1 MNVRAMQIVLKNLTI
16 SATTGGTLTGDQLV
30 SSVPQQV
37 SAIQISLMR
46 KKNIKLFAKELLE
59 MNAKQIWIAIK

>member
-30 SSVPQQV
+30 SSVH
-37 SAIQISLMR
+37 QITIVI
-46 KKNIKLFAKELLE
+46 KKRLTKTKTIKLFAKELQVIHV
-59 MNAKQIWIAIK
+59 KQI

>member
-1 MNVRAMQIVLKNLTI
+1 MI
-16 SATTGGTLTGDQLV
+16 GGTLTGDQLV